1 MFSVI
6 SLNIQISHNV
16 CFPSPIIDTYC
27 ICGPAGV
34 KFNRRYSKN
43 TLLTLVCTQTFTL
56 KELLIRTALLRERS
70 DESHLSTSAESSAAP
85 GSGEVREG
93 GGEGRERDLSVIN
106 LFYHNF
112 LVRRLL
118 SFHNGSCLVSCETC
132 SWQLS

>member
-1 MFSVI
+1 MYV
-6 SLNIQISHNV
+6 SLLPLLIHIVFVAQQ
-16 CFPSPIIDTYC
+16 
-27 ICGPAGV
+27 GL